1 MRYRIAYRPYRRALQ
16 LPLRTAHGAWTDREG
31 VLVRLESEDG
41 HIGYGEAAPIPW
53 FGTETMAEI
62 LAALA
67 ELGAD
72 ATDDELAAV
81 PARLG
86 CLRFALAAARNVT
99 PPTGSATPNRLP
111 VAALLPAGRAALEV
125 LPQRLEA
132 GYLAAKW
139 KVGVARA
146 EEELPV
152 LDDLLGLLPP
162 YAKLRLDANGAWDR
176 RTAQK
181 WLARCAERPV
191 EFVEQPVAPEAA
203 DTLRG
208 LAVDFPVTLALDE
221 SVTGLAAAQEWQAS
235 GWRGVFVIK
244 PALAGPLTELVGWAE
259 KTKPD
264 LVFSSAIETALAR
277 SQWLRAVFA
286 RGLTKRALGVGLG
299 PVFGDRRWD
308 GPMVGPL
315 MDAAWSDEV
324 NPEALWTAAR

>member
-1 MRYRIAYRPYRRALQ
+1 MRYRIAYRPYRRPLQ
-16 LPLRTAHGAWTDREG
+16 VPLRTAHGAWTEREG

-41 HIGYGEAAPIPW
+41 RIGYGEAAPIPW

-72 ATDDELAAV
+72 ASDAELDAV
-81 PARLG
+81 PGRLG
-86 CLRFALAAARNVT
+86 CLRFALAAARMAEARVAAA
-99 PPTGSATPNRLP
+99 SAHRLP

-139 KVGVARA
+139 KVGVGRI

-152 LDDLLGLLPP
+152 LDDLLGMLPS

-176 RTAQK
+176 RTAEK

-191 EFVEQPVAPEAA
+191 EFVEQPAAPETE

-208 LAVDFPVTLALDE
+208 LAEDFPVTLALDE
-221 SVTGLAAAQEWQAS
+221 SVTGLAAARAWQER

-244 PALAGPLTELVGWAE
+244 PALAGPLDDMVAWARR
-259 KTKPD
+259 TQPD
-264 LVFSSAIETALAR
+264 LVFSSAVETALAR
-277 SQWLRAVFA
+277 AQWLRVVFEH
-286 RGLTKRALGVGLG
+286 GLTKRALGIGIG
-299 PVFGDRRWD
+299 AVFGERLWD
-308 GPMVGPL
+308 GPVVGPL
-315 MDAAWSDEV
+315 IDATWSDGV
-324 NPEALWTAAR
+324 DAEALWTAAH